1 MGQITDLF
9 SFLGTKMG
17 RTILKGLI
25 TGAANLETFEES
37 WEEKEKVEIAGGMCK
52 SPMLL

>member
-37 WEEKEKVEIAGGMCK
+37 WEEKEIAGGMCK